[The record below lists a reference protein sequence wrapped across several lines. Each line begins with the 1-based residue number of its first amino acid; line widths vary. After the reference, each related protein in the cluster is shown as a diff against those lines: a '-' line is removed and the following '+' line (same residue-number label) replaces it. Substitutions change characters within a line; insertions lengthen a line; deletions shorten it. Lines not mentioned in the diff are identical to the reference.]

1 MGSSRWPCGG
11 RVLAVPRR
19 GAERPRR
26 KRAAGLRRS
35 GGGASRYDEA
45 EKAAGAHAEIEYDRG
60 GALYR
65 LGRRAEARQAWRRS
79 QERAPGALSSR
90 ASQNI
95 GTALASEGD
104 REGAI
109 AAFTEA
115 LRQDPRNED
124 ARFNLEVLLRRKE
137 QQQQQDPG
145 HEEGEAQSQAG
156 RESPPP
162 GQQPR
167 QRPPRERAPEDGGA
181 REGAD
186 QSQGGRS
193 GAEGAGGEMSRQDAE
208 RILDAFRA
216 QESDRAA
223 ARGRAA
229 PGLEDRWRPRL
240 VNERVSPWSSRSAWA
255 RAPPRLPTSR

>member
-1 MGSSRWPCGG
+1 
-11 RVLAVPRR
+11 VRR
-19 GAERPRR
+19 GGLMALAALLAGFSPFRAEERNVRDGNERLASGDP
-26 KRAAGLRRS
+26 AAAL
-35 GGGASRYDEA
+35 SRYDEA

-79 QERAPGALSSR
+79 QGRAPGALSSR

-137 QQQQQDPG
+137 EQQQQQQQQGPG

-216 QESDRAA
+216 QDRI
-223 ARGRAA
+223 
-229 PGLEDRWRPRL
+229 
-240 VNERVSPWSSRSAWA
+240 
-255 RAPPRLPTSR
+255 APPPGGERRRGWRTDGDRDW